1 MPKID
6 IASIKTEIGTG
17 YPDPYHL
24 PVAGR
29 ARKRLGNA
37 AGLDQFGVNLTRVPP
52 APLASKRGRVR
63 LRARGRAG
71 AA

>member
-6 IASIKTEIGTG
+6 IASLKTEIGTG
-17 YPDPYHL
+17 YPDPFHL

-37 AGLDQFGVNLTRVPP
+37 AGLDQFFETLLGDPSCDEQK
-52 APLASKRGRVR
+52 AAAI
-63 LRARGRAG
+63 ARID
-71 AA
+71 